1 MYSNLQLAFYM
12 LAFAAGL
19 RIGAII
25 CYSGALFTYKPAYDD
40 EDKDMIKEEENTV
53 L

>member
-1 MYSNLQLAFYM
+1 MQLAFYM

-19 RIGAII
+19 RIAAII
-25 CYSGALFTYKPAYDD
+25 FYSGALFTYKPAYDD
-40 EDKDMIKEEENTV
+40 DDKVMIREEENTV